1 MQAEGEVV
9 RLPTGRAEH
18 EAPFDTFV
26 EEEHVRL
33 FKALYFVTGSREEA
47 EDLAQE
53 AFLKLWERWDR
64 IETIED
70 PTAYL
75 FGVALNGF
83 RMRRRR
89 ATMAIRRQPAPPE
102 PYCSLI
108 CSAIPPSRPRA
119 SSGSDP
125 RRCGTF

>member
-1 MQAEGEVV
+1 MQAEDDVV

-18 EAPFDTFV
+18 GARFDTFV

-64 IETIED
+64 IETINESHRLPIRGGTQRIPDATPSRDDGD
-70 PTAYL
+70 PSAT
-75 FGVALNGF
+75 
-83 RMRRRR
+83 R
-89 ATMAIRRQPAPPE
+89 ATR
-102 PYCSLI
+102 
-108 CSAIPPSRPRA
+108 SA
-119 SSGSDP
+119 
-125 RRCGTF
+125 